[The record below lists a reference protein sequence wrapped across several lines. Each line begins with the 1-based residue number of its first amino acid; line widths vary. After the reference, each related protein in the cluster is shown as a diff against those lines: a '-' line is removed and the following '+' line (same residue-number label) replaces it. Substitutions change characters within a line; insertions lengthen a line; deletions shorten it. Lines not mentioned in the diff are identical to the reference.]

1 MAGSQPLLLPVRHSG
16 GHTGEPAVML
26 SGKGLGFS
34 FHSGGS
40 GGAVGD
46 LEGLGHLLPVTVPSP
61 CLTMETVEPNHS
73 D

>member
-40 GGAVGD
+40 GGVVGD
-46 LEGLGHLLPVTVPSP
+46 LEEIAVK
-61 CLTMETVEPNHS
+61 
-73 D
+73 